1 MFTGVLRQTV
11 NSGKK
16 KKRRKVEV
24 EKKLK
29 AKGSFGHKPQ
39 KRNQNGIK

>member
-11 NSGKK
+11 NSGK